1 VALRWLRPVD
11 YVVVTFFYGL
21 YGVIECFIFSAATNT
36 LEPPQTGMDWLL
48 ASALATMAFLGQAC
62 FTMALKF
69 EDAGPIS
76 LIRTLEVPFTFLW
89 QIVFLAE
96 FPDLWRYENFCFPF

>member
-1 VALRWLRPVD
+1 MAFATVTYVALRWLRAVD
-11 YVVVTFFYGL
+11 YIVVTFFYGL
-21 YGVIECFIFSAATNT
+21 YSVIECLICSAVTDT
-36 LEPPQTGMDWLL
+36 LEFPATGWDWIL
-48 ASALATMAFLGQAC
+48 AIAMAGMAFLGQAC

-89 QIVFLAE
+89 QIIFLAE
-96 FPDLWRYENFCFPF
+96 IPDLSR